1 MRKVFCLFIG
11 LLFVFSTA
19 ANAQMLIVEDL
30 DTAYRSCISK
40 YDSTITVENLWYNW
54 RFPMLERFQSG
65 EIPDIVTVRSYND
78 DLPAL
83 IEAGMLTDIS
93 VSSVIQNDIAGM
105 YDCIKKL
112 VIQPDSSIYGVPGF
126 FCLDNDTFVPS
137 AWQRAGLDYND
148 RPTSFTGLLDLAEWW
163 LESGGARNDICFL
176 RLIEDECSHPYIN
189 WFLDTLVRNIQAQS
203 SHQGVAPV
211 FSEPDVIALVERCI
225 RLGNQLEK
233 AEPSAIEKQEM
244 GCLIYGHRT
253 NGYAL
258 SLDQPVTMDDLI
270 PFALTNDDPPLYW
283 GNLDMVCMTAGSTW
297 GEEGIRLLELYPS
310 CRTADYQLLRLF
322 PDCDFSAYNQMVDP
336 MNGYSKA
343 YLESL
348 RTFSGEIV
356 LPVDRITYMDTYQ
369 SERVRLIKGEIT
381 AEQFCR
387 WLDDKGYTVY
397 EE

>member
-1 MRKVFCLFIG
+1 MRKVFCLFLG
-11 LLFVFSTA
+11 LLLVFSTA
-19 ANAQMLIVEDL
+19 ANAQTLIVQDL
-30 DTAYRSCISK
+30 DTAYRSCISN
-40 YDSTITVENLWYNW
+40 YDSTITVEKLWYDW
-54 RFPMLERFQSG
+54 RIPMLERFQAG
-65 EIPDIVTVRSYND
+65 EIPDIVTVRSWND

-83 IEAGMLTDIS
+83 IEAGMLAD
-93 VSSVIQNDIAGM
+93 VSGNSVIQNDVAGM
-105 YDCIKKL
+105 YDCVKKL
-112 VIQPDSSIYGVPGF
+112 VIQPDGSIYGVPGF
-126 FCLDNDTFVPS
+126 FCLENNTFVPS
-137 AWQRAGLDYND
+137 AWQRAGLDYNN

-163 LESGGARNDICFL
+163 LESGGARNGVCFL
-176 RLIEDECSHPYIN
+176 RLIEDETSHPYIN
-189 WFLDTLVRNIQAQS
+189 WLLYTLVRTVLAQS
-203 SHQGVAPV
+203 SQQGIPPV
-211 FSEPDVIALVERCI
+211 FSTPEVITLLERCV

-233 AEPSAIEKQEM
+233 AEPSATEKQEM

-348 RTFSGEIV
+348 RTFSGETV
-356 LPVDRITYMDTYQ
+356 LPTDRISFTDTYQ
-369 SERVRLIKGEIT
+369 TKRTMLIDGKIT
-381 AEQFCR
+381 VKEFCR
-387 WLDDKGYTVY
+387 WLDDKGYAEY
-397 EE
+397 ED